1 MLFRRPRASV
11 RRDSAAGLL
20 VLAVLYL
27 VAAVLNVLLMI
38 SMAAVWPLVLAA
50 LFAIVAGMCLVFAVL
65 ERRQNP

>member
-1 MLFRRPRASV
+1 MLFGRPRASV